1 MEQNMKSVAVR
12 CTLDV
17 ALCLACGLTPPQLLT
32 TGISY
37 GLTSRKTCVYFIIR
51 VIQEYTM
58 KVSKK
63 TASLVENESFHFRY
77 SLTSSICLVFNL
89 PMTLCDLGLEIKD
102 YSCTP

>member
-63 TASLVENESFHFRY
+63 TASLVENESF
-77 SLTSSICLVFNL
+77 SL
-89 PMTLCDLGLEIKD
+89 
-102 YSCTP
+102 